1 MATMTHDQASTESL
15 KDRLKHALAQA
26 RQVCGLGPGAAMDC
40 KLAWE
45 TVAELGIAASTQAE
59 EQPFFTSYCDA
70 NPGAIECKVYD
81 V

>member
-1 MATMTHDQASTESL
+1 MATMMLDQVGTESL
-15 KDRLKHALAQA
+15 KDRLKDALAQA
-26 RQVCGLGPGAAMDC
+26 RQVCELGPEAATDC

-45 TVAELGIAASTQAE
+45 TVAELGIASSAQAE
-59 EQPFFTSYCDA
+59 AQPFYASYCDA